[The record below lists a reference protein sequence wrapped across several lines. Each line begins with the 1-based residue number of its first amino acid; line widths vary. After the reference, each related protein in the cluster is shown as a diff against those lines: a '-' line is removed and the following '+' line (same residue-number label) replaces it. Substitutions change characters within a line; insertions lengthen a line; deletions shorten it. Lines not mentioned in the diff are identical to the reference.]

1 MNSST
6 DLSVQPVGLSTE
18 LTYSPPLFQ
27 RVTRPALLFLPGS
40 VTGSFL
46 DTDMICS
53 ECEEAEKNEPDY
65 LVAKRREL
73 EEVKKGNLNYKG
85 WRNEMND

>member
-1 MNSST
+1 MKH
-6 DLSVQPVGLSTE
+6 LKLFEE
-18 LTYSPPLFQ
+18 LTKKSGHCDRCDKP
-27 RVTRPALLFLPGS
+27 TRS